1 MEDLRCHKQKRKRC
15 ARGRPLRTNSQ
26 QTAFERAAL
35 HIEARKQVVHWVCD
49 TVIGV
54 THKGTVVTMIELK
67 SGFSTMAK
75 VKKRASEKKMSELVI
90 SATVDKLQPVA
101 VRVKTLTFVNGKE
114 FARLAHVDQ

>member
-1 MEDLRCHKQKRKRC
+1 
-15 ARGRPLRTNSQ
+15 
-26 QTAFERAAL
+26 
-35 HIEARKQVVHWVCD
+35 
-49 TVIGV
+49 
-54 THKGTVVTMIELK
+54 MIELK